1 MECVLIIPGLQRPR
15 REDGEFHA
23 HLAFI
28 ARPCLNT
35 NKTNKKAKILKMPII

>member
-1 MECVLIIPGLQRPR
+1 MLIIQVLRRLR

-35 NKTNKKAKILKMPII
+35 NKTNKKA